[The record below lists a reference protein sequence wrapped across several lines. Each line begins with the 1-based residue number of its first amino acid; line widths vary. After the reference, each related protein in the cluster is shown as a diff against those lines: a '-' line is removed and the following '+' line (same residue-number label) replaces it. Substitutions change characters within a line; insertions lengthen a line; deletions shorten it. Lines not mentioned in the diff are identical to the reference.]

1 MSGEVLA
8 ETALQ
13 PVGAACEMDYF
24 FFPSVTKVL
33 KREDSLVA

>member
-24 FFPSVTKVL
+24 FF
-33 KREDSLVA
+33 SLCN